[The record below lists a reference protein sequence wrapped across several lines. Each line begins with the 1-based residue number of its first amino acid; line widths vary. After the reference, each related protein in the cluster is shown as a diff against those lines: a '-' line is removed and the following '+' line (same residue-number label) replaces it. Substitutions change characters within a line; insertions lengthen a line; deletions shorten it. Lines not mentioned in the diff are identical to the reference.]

1 MTYTFTKSRCIM
13 SKQKEKGNVADI
25 ARMVGV
31 SPGTVSN
38 ALNNRNGVSKETKDK
53 ILAVAKELG
62 YTRNHLRKQDNTIK
76 FVQIKRHGNVVGD
89 TYFFSEVI
97 QGIERKCRKNHFEL
111 SMVNINLA
119 ETTEN
124 EVKQYFQGETSDGII
139 VLATE
144 MWSSDQNMLKSAS
157 QPLVILDNSFRLSDY
172 DCVLIDNEGGVYS
185 AIKYLVEM
193 GHRRIGI
200 LHSSA
205 YINNFYIRKK
215 AFHFAMSDF
224 GLSVRDEDVYLLSSN
239 IEGAYQDMLK
249 SLETINSLPTALF
262 ADNDLIA
269 LGAIRAL
276 KEKGYSIPEDVSI
289 IGFDDTP
296 FCEMSSP
303 TLSTVCVD
311 KQGMGALA
319 VKQIIGNIKRGT
331 IKSITKTHV
340 ATKLIIRNSVAR
352 VEPEK
357 PLENL
362 EINKYL

>member
-1 MTYTFTKSRCIM
+1 M
-13 SKQKEKGNVADI
+13 SKQKEKGKVADI
-25 ARMVGV
+25 ARIVGV

-38 ALNNRNGVSKETKDK
+38 ALNNRNGVSQETKDK

-62 YTRNHLRKQDNTIK
+62 YTRNHTRKQENTIK
-76 FVQIKRHGNVVGD
+76 FVQIKRHGNVVGN

-111 SMVNINLA
+111 SMVNIDLA
-119 ETTEN
+119 ETAES
-124 EVKQYFQGETSDGII
+124 EVREYFQNETSEGII

-144 MWSSDQNMLKSAS
+144 MWSTDQSMLKGAS
-157 QPLVILDNSFRLSDY
+157 QPLVVLDNSFRLSNY

-215 AFHFAMSDF
+215 AFHFAMTDF
-224 GLSVRDEDVYLLSSN
+224 GLSVRDEDVFLLSSN
-239 IEGAYQDMLK
+239 IEGAYQDMQK
-249 SLETINSLPTALF
+249 ILETVSSLPTALF

-269 LGAIRAL
+269 LGAIKAL
-276 KEKGYSIPEDVSI
+276 KEKGYRIPEDISI

-303 TLSTVCVD
+303 ALSTVCVD

-319 VKQIIGNIKRGT
+319 VKQLINNIKRGAF
-331 IKSITKTHV
+331 KSITKTHV
-340 ATKLIIRNSVAR
+340 ATKLVIRDSVAK
-352 VEPEK
+352 VK
-357 PLENL
+357 PKAPLDTL
-362 EINKYL
+362 DINKYL